1 MRRALAIGLALAG
14 GISGLGGTARA
25 TPVEAPVGVVA
36 PKGFPG
42 MTPAHHATTFLYA
55 GYFQESGGA
64 SAGAGAKML
73 QANPA
78 LAAGDAH
85 TLGEIGVS
93 SADSRQIVEIGWHV
107 DFLVND
113 DVQPRLF
120 VFHWVDG
127 QPTCYN
133 GCGFVE
139 VSTTHRPGMRV
150 TPGEIADY
158 GIELRGTDWWLSYQN
173 VDLGYFPGSLWPTG
187 YTASGHVQWFGEVAA
202 ERAEP
207 CTEMGTGAKGLD
219 PAAARMTDLYLVTPG
234 GARETAN
241 AGVGTVSS
249 SAYYDI
255 GQTTP
260 SSFAFGGPGAP
271 FGCCTPSTCTAQAA
285 ACGAVPD
292 PLCGGALPCGACAT
306 TEVCG
311 ADFRCAPA
319 PPRPDTTDPVD
330 DGGCCGA
337 GEGASSLGPA
347 FGVLIALRRRRP
359 RAHLREAIK

>member
-1 MRRALAIGLALAG
+1 MVVVLRALAFLAPLAQPIG
-14 GISGLGGTARA
+14 
-25 TPVEAPVGVVA
+25 VHA

-42 MTPAHHATTFLYA
+42 RDVAHHATTFLYV
-55 GYFQESGGA
+55 GTIQDSLGA

-73 QANPA
+73 QASPA

-93 SADSRQIVEIGWHV
+93 SADNKQIVEIGWHV
-107 DFLVND
+107 DVLVNH

-150 TPGEIADY
+150 TPGELAEY
-158 GIELRGTDWWLSYQN
+158 AIELRGADWWLAYQG

-187 YTASGHVQWFGEVAA
+187 FTAADHVQWFGEVAA

-207 CTEMGTGAKGLD
+207 CTEMGSGVKGVD
-219 PAAARMTDLYLVTPG
+219 PAAARMTDLQLVRPG
-234 GARETAN
+234 GTREPAN
-241 AGVGTVSS
+241 VATGTVSIP
-249 SAYYDI
+249 AYYDI
-255 GQTTP
+255 GQLTP
-260 SSFAFGGPGAP
+260 TSFAFGGPGAP

-285 ACGAVPD
+285 ACGSVPE
-292 PLCGGALPCGACAT
+292 PLCGETLPCGACGL

-319 PPRPDTTDPVD
+319 PPRPDTTDPVE

-337 GEGASSLGPA
+337 GTGGASLVPA
-347 FGVLIALRRRRP
+347 FGVALWLRRRRQP
-359 RAHLREAIK
+359 RL